1 MSVLSD
7 HIEDFIKELLMED
20 EGMAELQRNELAQ
33 RFHCAPSQ
41 INYVLTTRFS
51 PNRGY
56 ITQSRRGGGGYIRVI
71 QLDVDESEYISDIID
86 EKLQG
91 GIGMRQAAE
100 LVEGMRETGLIDK
113 KSKNLILAAIS
124 DKALCV
130 PGEIRNELRSC
141 ILREILISTLLK
153 EDD

>member
-7 HIEDFIKELLMED
+7 HIESFIKELLMED

-33 RFHCAPSQ
+33 RFNCAPSQ

-51 PNRGY
+51 PSRGY

-71 QLDVDESEYISDIID
+71 QLDVDENEYIRDIIE
-86 EKLQG
+86 EKLTG
-91 GIGMRQAAE
+91 GVGMRQAAE
-100 LVEGMRETGLIDK
+100 LIEGMVETGLIDK
-113 KSKNLILAAIS
+113 KAKNIILAAIS
-124 DKALCV
+124 DKALDV
-130 PGEIRNELRSC
+130 PNEVKNELRSS
-141 ILREILISTLLK
+141 ILKEILISTLLK

>member
-7 HIEDFIKELLMED
+7 HIESFIKELLMED

-33 RFHCAPSQ
+33 RFNCAPSQ

-51 PNRGY
+51 PSRGY

-71 QLDVDESEYISDIID
+71 QLDVDENEYIRDIIED
-86 EKLQG
+86 KLTG
-91 GIGMRQAAE
+91 GVGMRQAAE
-100 LVEGMRETGLIDK
+100 LIEGMVETGLIDK
-113 KSKNLILAAIS
+113 KAKNIILAAIS
-124 DKALCV
+124 DKALDV
-130 PGEIRNELRSC
+130 PNGVKNELRSS
-141 ILREILISTLLK
+141 ILKEILISTLLK